1 MRLCASHAEDAPDP
15 ERARRRPPQAEG
27 PRGEGGRDAVGA
39 ASARGTPHRG
49 SAHPRGDARAP
60 ALAASRHLANAS
72 RGHRAGGAG
81 SAVIVVDASAIL
93 ELVLDTHAA
102 LLVADRVLLP
112 GEVLHAPHLLDVE
125 VASAMRR
132 YVAAREVGEAK
143 AAAAIDDLLALPI
156 ERHPHALLLRRAWEL
171 RRSISSYDA
180 MYVALAEAL
189 DAPLVTRDAR
199 LARSH

>member
-1 MRLCASHAEDAPDP
+1 
-15 ERARRRPPQAEG
+15 
-27 PRGEGGRDAVGA
+27 
-39 ASARGTPHRG
+39 
-49 SAHPRGDARAP
+49 
-60 ALAASRHLANAS
+60 
-72 RGHRAGGAG
+72 
-81 SAVIVVDASAIL
+81 VIVVDASAIL

-112 GEVLHAPHLLDVE
+112 GEILHAPHLLDVE

-199 LARSH
+199 LARSHGHCARMVLV